1 MATVEDRLDAILKEV
16 KAIQV
21 NQVRSATTVDELTS
35 WSKKADVMAAE
46 LKADIQDL
54 KSRMVALETLS
65 TTLPKIPPRE
75 EEGWAKGHDVDK
87 QFQGRDSGIPFPN
100 LTPGKG
106 EYTALRTAPYTDI
119 PKGSGSKYS
128 SFGPHSHQ
136 YGSKYFKLPKIDFPK
151 FSGEHPRVWKERCE
165 KYFSMYSVP
174 VHMWVPF
181 ATMNFRKN
189 ATLWLQTYEA
199 QHNIGS
205 WAELCVAVEHKFGRD
220 MYQNYMRDMLS
231 IKQTSDVLEYA
242 NRFEKARHRVLVH
255 NSEID
260 EVFFVQKF
268 IDGLNYKDQQ
278 YHCFT

>member
-106 EYTALRTAPYTDI
+106 EYTTLKTAPYTDI
-119 PKGSGSKYS
+119 PEGSGNKYS
-128 SFGPHSHQ
+128 SFGPHSH
-136 YGSKYFKLPKIDFPK
+136 
-151 FSGEHPRVWKERCE
+151 
-165 KYFSMYSVP
+165 
-174 VHMWVPF
+174 
-181 ATMNFRKN
+181 
-189 ATLWLQTYEA
+189 
-199 QHNIGS
+199 
-205 WAELCVAVEHKFGRD
+205 
-220 MYQNYMRDMLS
+220 
-231 IKQTSDVLEYA
+231 
-242 NRFEKARHRVLVH
+242 
-255 NSEID
+255 
-260 EVFFVQKF
+260 
-268 IDGLNYKDQQ
+268 
-278 YHCFT
+278 